1 MDMQPLPEQV
11 YVDREMW
18 EKIVLNLISNALK
31 FTMHGHISVSLS
43 APSSGTLCF
52 FVSLSLFCICPSPSL
67 PAPDRPH

>member
-1 MDMQPLPEQV
+1 
-11 YVDREMW
+11 MW

-52 FVSLSLFCICPSPSL
+52 VVSLSLFCICPSPSL
-67 PAPDRPH
+67 SA